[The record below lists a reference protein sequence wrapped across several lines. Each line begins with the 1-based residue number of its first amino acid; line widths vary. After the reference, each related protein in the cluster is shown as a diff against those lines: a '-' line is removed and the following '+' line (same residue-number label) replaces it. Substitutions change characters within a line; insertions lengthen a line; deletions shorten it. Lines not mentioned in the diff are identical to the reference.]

1 MEDVKLKDQDI
12 VELFNR
18 MPEAN
23 REAIIIAQERMIKEL
38 KDQNLELSKKNLNG
52 VKKVKAG
59 VQYSD
64 NCMVHDEAGR
74 TQAVGIDHGQYHNE
88 HLKWKRKRP

>member
-1 MEDVKLKDQDI
+1 MNDIKLKDEDI

-18 MPEAN
+18 MPEAK

-38 KDQNLELSKKNLNG
+38 RDHNLELSKKNLNG

-59 VQYSD
+59 V
-64 NCMVHDEAGR
+64 
-74 TQAVGIDHGQYHNE
+74 
-88 HLKWKRKRP
+88 

>member
-1 MEDVKLKDQDI
+1 MDDIQIKDEDV

-18 MPEAN
+18 MPEAK

-52 VKKVKAG
+52 VKKIKAG
-59 VQYSD
+59 V
-64 NCMVHDEAGR
+64 
-74 TQAVGIDHGQYHNE
+74 
-88 HLKWKRKRP
+88 